1 MDWLERN
8 INLDIPSCKQVTF
21 GRKALTF
28 FGPKTW
34 NSLPYHTKSAE
45 NLSSSKTVI
54 NFWNR
59 ETYGCKIC
67 SKK

>member
-8 INLDIPSCKQVTF
+8 INLDIPSYKQVTF

-28 FGPKTW
+28 LGSKTW

-54 NFWNR
+54 NFWN
-59 ETYGCKIC
+59 
-67 SKK
+67 